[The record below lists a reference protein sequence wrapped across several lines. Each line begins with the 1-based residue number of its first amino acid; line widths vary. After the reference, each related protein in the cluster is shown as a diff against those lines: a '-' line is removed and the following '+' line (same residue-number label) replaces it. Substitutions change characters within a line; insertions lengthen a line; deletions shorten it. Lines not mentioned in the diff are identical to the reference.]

1 MAIPTVDPARYDEQ
15 LAEKQA
21 YVESTFAAFDTP
33 AWRCTLRHP
42 AIIASVASFAFGTKR
57 TTSFTLCSR
66 STRKTPKTNEWFG

>member
-33 AWRCTLRHP
+33 ALEVYPPRRYLLGGY
-42 AIIASVASFAFGTKR
+42 SLGGTPWGV
-57 TTSFTLCSR
+57 L
-66 STRKTPKTNEWFG
+66 PG